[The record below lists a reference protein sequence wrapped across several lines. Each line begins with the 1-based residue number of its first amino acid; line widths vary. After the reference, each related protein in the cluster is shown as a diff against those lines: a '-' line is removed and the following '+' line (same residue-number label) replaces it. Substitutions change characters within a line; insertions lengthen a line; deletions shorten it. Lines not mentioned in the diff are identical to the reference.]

1 MKNYTTY
8 LLIITIGFLLT
19 GCKSCN
25 KSTPPTPTAPQVIE
39 QQYNPAIDSLQTIIK
54 QKIDSIN
61 NLQQQLAKQ
70 KNKTAIAESN
80 AAKASDRLQEALNK
94 KDTSAALTYANDV
107 IEEFYNYRQETIY
120 QDSIQDNIIEKQAAT
135 ISNTRAEAE
144 LQAIKYDKLK
154 TAYSAQSIALNEAT
168 QQNNKLQKKL
178 KRAKFWG
185 KVAGIGTA
193 AGVVLAGFVFL

>member
-1 MKNYTTY
+1 
-8 LLIITIGFLLT
+8 
-19 GCKSCN
+19 
-25 KSTPPTPTAPQVIE
+25 
-39 QQYNPAIDSLQTIIK
+39 
-54 QKIDSIN
+54 
-61 NLQQQLAKQ
+61 
-70 KNKTAIAESN
+70 
-80 AAKASDRLQEALNK
+80 LQEALNK

-120 QDSIQDNIIEKQAAT
+120 QDSIQDGIIEKQAAT
-135 ISNTRAEAE
+135 ISNTTAEAE